1 MGSSPARRAKTP
13 AEPQRS
19 GGCFVGAL
27 RKMQQCNCRTNRWA
41 KRKSPR
47 ARSKPRRK
55 SSSGQHSSLVS
66 SQRLR
71 PCSRAKRW
79 GGKPPLSPKRVYPI
93 GYSMVKRFFR
103 HIPIIA
109 LTLVILANTI
119 RRGFD
124 WLSALAVILTL
135 IVLVL
140 EIIQWCGERRPTP

>member
-1 MGSSPARRAKTP
+1 
-13 AEPQRS
+13 
-19 GGCFVGAL
+19 
-27 RKMQQCNCRTNRWA
+27 
-41 KRKSPR
+41 
-47 ARSKPRRK
+47 
-55 SSSGQHSSLVS
+55 
-66 SQRLR
+66 
-71 PCSRAKRW
+71 
-79 GGKPPLSPKRVYPI
+79 
-93 GYSMVKRFFR
+93 MVKRILR